1 MGLILAEVHTLFLH
15 DSVSLYQ
22 PKMFCTGVRG
32 WGKECTRGG
41 GLVGASVGGVGG
53 WQGVARRSGAQLN
66 GQAGQGARGWGL
78 ACSCCNLG
86 RANHAFRSTA
96 HEGRINSP

>member
-32 WGKECTRGG
+32 WGKECKKCA
-41 GLVGASVGGVGG
+41 VGAWWVRRWAVWEAGR
-53 WQGVARRSGAQLN
+53 ARRGAAALN
-66 GQAGQGARGWGL
+66 
-78 ACSCCNLG
+78 
-86 RANHAFRSTA
+86 
-96 HEGRINSP
+96 